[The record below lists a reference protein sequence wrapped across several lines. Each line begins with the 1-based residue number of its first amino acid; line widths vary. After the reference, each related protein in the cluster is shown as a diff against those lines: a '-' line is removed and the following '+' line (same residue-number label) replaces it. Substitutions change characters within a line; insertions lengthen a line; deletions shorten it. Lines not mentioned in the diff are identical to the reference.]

1 MVRLSSSHA
10 VGTVKIGYVS
20 HKVLGEDVS
29 RISQSFEIAHKN
41 ETNFIFEK
49 AKLKNYHL
57 NSVQLNLTE
66 KKGTHLSIKWRIN
79 RRFNHKYY
87 KY

>member
-1 MVRLSSSHA
+1 MLTRKVHGTNYALI
-10 VGTVKIGYVS
+10 VGLLEMK
-20 HKVLGEDVS
+20 EDVS

-41 ETNFIFEK
+41 ETIFIFEK

-79 RRFNHKYY
+79 WRFNHKYC